1 MVDRNPL
8 GQAQDPQRLVSN
20 VRPVAITPAQYGV
33 NTSLATGMA
42 KANQVLLQVMNV
54 GTSIAN
60 NKQKENE
67 ALLKDQG
74 TAIARVKR
82 DLIAPELGKNADAI
96 DLEQQKK
103 TELEK
108 KITKDSVVTNEGLT
122 PLTKSGLF
130 KQKQDI
136 ESFKDSQSNLKG
148 LQDRKSKLEAAYS
161 YIPRGNAAAKA
172 YYDTRAISDVGDAS
186 LNLKAAI
193 AQNPGMTPTQVT
205 SLVQGLKSQYIK
217 DYLQNGATD
226 AAEYFSKGF
235 DAAANDVKET
245 NYLQAIAQVK
255 DNTSIAGELQILK
268 AVNNTTSAN
277 PAQVVIPLSNPGL
290 QPQAVTAVPP
300 VDGSAKLTGKFGE
313 NRGDHAHKGIDLA
326 LKAGSPVKVA
336 VSGTVT
342 KVGYD
347 PGYGNFVFIKNVDG
361 KESRYAHL
369 ESSNLTVG
377 QKVGKGVVLGK
388 VGSTGRATGS
398 HLHFEVRDG
407 KGKAID
413 PISYIN
419 NLNIPIQSK
428 TTAMVATGN
437 AVVETAKTA
446 TPSNIQSLRNTAVV
460 EGLSQQFKLYGAKE
474 GSQPVLRI
482 VDNMFKQLIDSG
494 VSSDRAYDIL
504 NQFIRTAEEKVIKEK
519 GEDPTSILTLRHL
532 EKYKS
537 DNAMTK
543 FSTYQIAKDNRTV
556 QLRDSNT
563 AQNNAKDAQWFNDY
577 KTRVANGEDPG
588 TAAAM
593 TSQMFGNPSKNV
605 DRWVTLH
612 NTANNQARIQQDQ
625 QAGRDLAAQKRAE
638 DLATDAQKLLNTSS
652 KKYVNNALAS
662 DVKDAVGGELTSDA
676 GPTIRAIR
684 TKAAVLVD
692 QYNYDGPKALKEA
705 AKQLGYIE
713 TKSKAQPKSPNS
725 GGSNK
730 ASTSNSKPVSNSQ
743 RAAFGG

>member
-8 GQAQDPQRLVSN
+8 GQSQDPQRLVSN

-33 NTSLATGMA
+33 DTSLATGMA
-42 KANQVLLQVMNV
+42 KANQVLLQAMNM
-54 GTSIAN
+54 GTQIAN

-74 TAIARVKR
+74 EAIAIAKR
-82 DLIAPELGKNADAI
+82 DLIAPELGKNANAI

-122 PLTKSGLF
+122 PLTESGLF

-136 ESFKDSQSNLKG
+136 ESFKDSQFNLKG
-148 LQDRKSKLEAAYS
+148 LQDKQAKLDAAYS
-161 YIPRGNAAAKA
+161 YIPKGNAAAKA
-172 YYDTRAISDVGDAS
+172 YYDTKSISDLGDAT

-193 AQNPGMTPTQVT
+193 AQNPMMTPEQVT
-205 SLVQGLKSQYIK
+205 SLTQRLKSQYIRA
-217 DYLQNGATD
+217 YLESGATD

-235 DAAANDVKET
+235 DTVANNIKET

-255 DNTSIAGELQILK
+255 DNTSIASELQILK
-268 AVNNTTSAN
+268 AVGNTTSAN

-300 VDGSAKLTGKFGE
+300 VDGNAKTTGRFGE
-313 NRGDHAHKGIDLA
+313 NRGDHTHGGIDLA

-361 KESRYAHL
+361 KETRYAHL
-369 ESSNLTVG
+369 ESSNVQPG
-377 QKVGKGVVLGK
+377 QKLGKGVVLGK

-398 HLHFEVRDG
+398 HLHFEIRDN
-407 KGKAID
+407 GKAID
-413 PISYIN
+413 PIAYIN

-446 TPSNIQSLRNTAVV
+446 TPSSTQNLRNTAVV
-460 EGLSQQFKLYGAKE
+460 EGLSQQFQLYGAKE

-482 VDNMFKQLIDSG
+482 VDNVFKQLIDSG

-504 NQFIRTAEEKVIKEK
+504 NQFIKTAEEKVIKEK

-625 QAGRDLAAQKRAE
+625 QAGRDLAAKKRAE

-730 ASTSNSKPVSNSQ
+730 ASTNNSKPVSNSQ